1 MDDIKQ
7 FDGDAVAHTP
17 SYQHPALRSL
27 PSDILWVVPELGP
40 QWSEAGTRTR
50 RHALPAPLTRA
61 MAYAQQSL
69 ARAIGRDRETD
80 GRPAACRCLFEHP
93 ATRVAVD
100 ELTARA
106 EAARQS
112 GEDRGQQMH
121 LLLLARAANC
131 PSLR

>member
-7 FDGDAVAHTP
+7 SDGDAVAHTP
-17 SYQHPALRSL
+17 SHRHPALRSL
-27 PSDILWVVPELGP
+27 PSDIFWAVPELGP
-40 QWSEAGTRTR
+40 NWSTAGLRAR
-50 RHALPAPLTRA
+50 RRALPAPLTRA

-69 ARAIGRDRETD
+69 ARAIGRDRRSD
-80 GRPAACRCLFEHP
+80 GKPAACPCLFEHP
-93 ATRVAVD
+93 ATRAAVD

-106 EAARQS
+106 EAARRS
-112 GEDRGQQMH
+112 GEEHGQQMR